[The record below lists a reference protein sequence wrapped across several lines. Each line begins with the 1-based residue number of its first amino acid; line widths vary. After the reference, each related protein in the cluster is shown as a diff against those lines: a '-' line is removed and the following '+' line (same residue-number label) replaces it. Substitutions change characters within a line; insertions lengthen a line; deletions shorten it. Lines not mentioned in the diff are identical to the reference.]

1 MPDIFDEVAEDL
13 RAERARRLWKRY
25 GTLVLGVL
33 IFVLAGIGAHQSWR
47 WYEAREAEK
56 AAIAFMAAH
65 RAAEAEGADLRAM
78 ARRSAPSASAARW
91 AAMKAMAAFS
101 ASRASYQRQ
110 L

>member
-1 MPDIFDEVAEDL
+1 LTAATEGLSPAVNRLSDPRTALPDIFDEVAEDL

-33 IFVLAGIGAHQSWR
+33 VLVLAGIGAHQSWR

-65 RAAEAEGADLRAM
+65 RAAEAEGADLKAIWRGCAP
-78 ARRSAPSASAARW
+78 RR
-91 AAMKAMAAFS
+91 
-101 ASRASYQRQ
+101 
-110 L
+110 